1 VNSIIS
7 GENSI
12 GQDSS
17 YVVATIHQ
25 EKEYLIYIVFVL
37 DSNNNIHK
45 VIVYSGNEVISTKE
59 ISIMDISMHDKPIDT
74 L

>member
-1 VNSIIS
+1 MNSIIS

-12 GQDSS
+12 SQDSS
-17 YVVATIHQ
+17 DIVATIQ

>member
-1 VNSIIS
+1 M
-7 GENSI
+7 
-12 GQDSS
+12 
-17 YVVATIHQ
+17 
-25 EKEYLIYIVFVL
+25 VFVL

>member
-1 VNSIIS
+1 MNSIIS

-17 YVVATIHQ
+17 DVVATIHQ
-25 EKEYLIYIVFVL
+25 EKEYLIYIVFIL

-74 L
+74 F